1 MICLFWIMS
10 IDFYKKVFI
19 QVGAIFEVEGCL
31 FFPSSSIT
39 VLLEEASQAHKRL
52 LSLWKNLRGS
62 TVIAALYLWISLGHL
77 FNMQPT
83 IHPTFM
89 FGHLR
94 AIDIKS
100 SRPLFFDLVC
110 ILFAVM
116 SFPRLWSSGLICH
129 SWSKFALEL
138 VCSCSF
144 SPGPGFVLT
153 LKFGHIRTRVVTC
166 LLKAP
171 AQDPSTELLSQPSA
185 PSDCPSW
192 RRISNKWTN
201 LETNYSISHLEIW
214 GVIWMRR
221 CIALSMMLNTHSFF
235 GPQFIGL

>member
-1 MICLFWIMS
+1 MICLFRIMS

-77 FNMQPT
+77 FNIQPT
-83 IHPTFM
+83 IHPTLM
-89 FGHLR
+89 LGHLR

-100 SRPLFFDLVC
+100 SRPALLWSCLYSLCSNVFPQTLVFWLDLPFLIQVCPWTCLLLLFF
-110 ILFAVM
+110 F
-116 SFPRLWSSGLICH
+116 WTWIC
-129 SWSKFALEL
+129 AY
-138 VCSCSF
+138 
-144 SPGPGFVLT
+144 

-201 LETNYSISHLEIW
+201 LETNYCTSHLEIW
-214 GVIWMRR
+214 GVIWMHR
-221 CIALSMMLNTHSFF
+221 CIALSMMLSTHSFF